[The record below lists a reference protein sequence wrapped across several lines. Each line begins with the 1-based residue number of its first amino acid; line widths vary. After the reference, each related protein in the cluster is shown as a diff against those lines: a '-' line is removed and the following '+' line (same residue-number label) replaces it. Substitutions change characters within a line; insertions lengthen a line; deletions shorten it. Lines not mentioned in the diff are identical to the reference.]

1 MSDAAVK
8 RVHVPPQTR
17 REDLSETIHGQEV
30 SDPYRWLEDGASA
43 ETCAWVAV
51 QTEYTAP
58 FLVTPERARLRAR
71 LAEIMKVNEVG
82 APVRRN
88 GRYFFTRRAA
98 NQQHPV
104 ICQREGVDGPEEV
117 LIDPSSMSTNN
128 LISVEILD
136 VSPSG
141 TLLAYS
147 VRRGGEDEHE
157 IRVFDLASRR
167 DLSDRLPK
175 DRYYNNFS
183 WSRDSTGFY
192 YFVLTTE
199 KSCVRFHRLGSA
211 LDSDKELF
219 STRPDWAISVH
230 ASDDG
235 HYLMITVIRGAG
247 GSSTEI
253 YYQRLDDV
261 APLIPLV
268 NDIDAVFFPAY
279 AGDAIVLRTNWQ
291 APNWRLIRVDLNNPG
306 RARWREIVAEGSAP
320 MQSHSA
326 IGGKLLVTHLDDVHS
341 RISVYEPD
349 GSYIRDVNLPSSG
362 TAGPIS
368 GTWQSAEAFFS
379 FTSFNVPPMIYLYD
393 VSVDALG
400 IWSQQNVPADFDQFE
415 FHQAWCESKDGTR
428 VPLHVFHRKNLELNG
443 ASPTLLLGYGGFS
456 ESYTPFYWPPGLV
469 WVEAG
474 GVFAV
479 ANLRGGG
486 EFGEQWHQA
495 GMLENKQKV
504 FDDFVAAAQWLISSR
519 YTSSERLAII
529 GASNGGLLVGAA
541 LTQCPEIF
549 RAAVCWAPLLD
560 MIRYQRHPLGPF
572 WIPEFG
578 SSDDPT
584 QFQYLYAYSPYH
596 NVKKGIRYPAVMFVT
611 GEADSRCDPMHA
623 RKMAAALQWAS
634 SSEERPIILH
644 HRSAAGHMTS
654 LAKDDTVDEAADQ
667 LSFLFRELGFQY

>member
-1 MSDAAVK
+1 MSAD
-8 RVHVPPQTR
+8 
-17 REDLSETIHGQEV
+17 
-30 SDPYRWLEDGASA
+30 
-43 ETCAWVAV
+43 
-51 QTEYTAP
+51 
-58 FLVTPERARLRAR
+58 
-71 LAEIMKVNEVG
+71 
-82 APVRRN
+82 
-88 GRYFFTRRAA
+88 
-98 NQQHPV
+98 
-104 ICQREGVDGPEEV
+104 
-117 LIDPSSMSTNN
+117 N
-128 LISVEILD
+128 LISVGILD

-147 VRRGGEDEHE
+147 VRHGGEDEHE
-157 IRVFDLASRR
+157 IRVLDLASRR
-167 DLSDRLPK
+167 DLSDWLPK
-175 DRYYNNFS
+175 DRYYSNLS
-183 WSRDSTGFY
+183 WTWDGTGFY
-192 YFVLTTE
+192 YFVLTAE

-219 STRPDWAISVH
+219 STRPDWGIFVH
-230 ASDDG
+230 ASEDG
-235 HYLMITVIRGAG
+235 RYVMITVIRGAG

-261 APLIPLV
+261 APIIPLV
-268 NDIDAVFFPAY
+268 NDIEAVFVPAY
-279 AGDAIVLRTNWQ
+279 VGDAIVLRTNWQ
-291 APNWRLIRVDLNNPG
+291 APNWRLIRVDLNDPS
-306 RARWREIVAEGSAP
+306 RTKWREIVAEGTAP

-326 IGGKLLVTHLDDVHS
+326 IGGKLLATYLDDVHS
-341 RISVYEPD
+341 RISAYEPD
-349 GSYIRDVNLPSSG
+349 GTYVRDINLPNSG

-368 GTWQSAEAFFS
+368 GSWQRAEAFFS
-379 FTSFNVPPMIYLYD
+379 FMSFNVPPTIYLYD
-393 VSVDALG
+393 VSRDALG
-400 IWSQQNVPADFDQFE
+400 IWSQQDVPADFDQFE

-428 VPLHVFHRKNLELNG
+428 VPLHVFHRKGLDLNG
-443 ASPTLLLGYGGFS
+443 ANPTLLLGYGGFS

-486 EFGEQWHQA
+486 EFGERWHRA

-504 FDDFVAAAQWLISSR
+504 FDDFVAAAQGLISSR
-519 YTSSERLAII
+519 YTSPERLAII

-584 QFQYLYAYSPYH
+584 QFRYLYAYSPYH
-596 NVKKGIRYPAVMFVT
+596 NVKQGIRFPAVMFVT

-623 RKMAAALQWAS
+623 RKMTAALQWAS

-644 HRSAAGHMTS
+644 HRTAAGHMTT
-654 LAKDDTVDEAADQ
+654 LAIDDTIDEAADQ
-667 LSFLFRELGFQY
+667 LSFLFRELGFQYQLGHALLL

>member
-1 MSDAAVK
+1 MKGSTPI
-8 RVHVPPQTR
+8 RRSGPPQTR
-17 REDLSETIHGQEV
+17 REDLTETIHGQEV

-43 ETCAWVAV
+43 ETRIWLAA

-58 FLVTPERARLRAR
+58 FLITPERDRLRPR
-71 LAEIMKVNEVG
+71 LAEIMKVDEVG
-82 APVRRN
+82 APVWRN

-104 ICQREGVDGPEEV
+104 ICQREGLDGPEEV
-117 LIDPSSMSTNN
+117 LIDPCSMGTDN

-136 VSPSG
+136 VSSSG
-141 TLLAYS
+141 KLLAYS

-157 IRVFDLASRR
+157 IRVLDLASRR

-175 DRYYNNFS
+175 DRYYNNLS

-199 KSCVRFHRLGSA
+199 KSCVRFHRLGSTQ
-211 LDSDKELF
+211 DSDKELF
-219 STRPDWAISVH
+219 STRPDWGIFVH
-230 ASDDG
+230 ATDDG
-235 HYLMITVIRGAG
+235 RYLIITVIRGAG

-261 APLIPLV
+261 APLVPLV
-268 NDIDAVFFPAY
+268 NDFDAVFFPAY
-279 AGDAIVLRTNWQ
+279 VGDAIVLRTNLQ
-291 APNWRLIRVDLNNPG
+291 APNWRLIRVDLDDPG
-306 RARWREIVAEGSAP
+306 RTRWREVVAEGNAP
-320 MQSHSA
+320 MQSLSA

-349 GSYIRDVNLPSSG
+349 GKYIRDINLPTSG

-368 GTWQSAEAFFS
+368 GSWQRAEAFFS
-379 FTSFNVPPMIYLYD
+379 FMSFNVPPTIYRYD
-393 VSVDALG
+393 VSCDALG
-400 IWSQQNVPADFDQFE
+400 IWSQQEVPADFDQFE

-428 VPLHVFHRKNLELNG
+428 VPLYVFHRKNLALNG
-443 ASPTLLLGYGGFS
+443 ANPTLLLGYGGFS
-456 ESYTPFYWPPGLV
+456 ENYSPFYWPPGLL

-474 GVFAV
+474 GVLAV

-486 EFGEQWHQA
+486 EFGERWHRA

-504 FDDFVAAAQWLISSR
+504 FDDFAAAAQWLISSR
-519 YTSSERLAII
+519 YTGAERLAII

-584 QFQYLYAYSPYH
+584 QFPYLYAYSPYH

-611 GEADSRCDPMHA
+611 GESDSRCDPMHA
-623 RKMAAALQWAS
+623 RKMTAALQWAS
-634 SSEERPIILH
+634 SSEEHPIILH
-644 HRSAAGHMTS
+644 HRTAAGHMTS
-654 LAKDDTVDEAADQ
+654 LAIDDTIDEAADQ